1 MARTSGPNQIQH
13 WQNLLES
20 QAQSGLS
27 VKHFCNANNIQPYTF
42 YFWRKRLAPKE
53 PSQPTSPNTSGLVP
67 VRVVPTSFDNALCI
81 RFACGASI
89 EAPCETIRQAI
100 EQILQSEAMQ
110 RTC

>member
-1 MARTSGPNQIQH
+1 MQH
-13 WQNLLES
+13 WQGLLES
-20 QAQSGLS
+20 QAQSGLN
-27 VKHFCNANNIQPYTF
+27 VKQFCNANNIPPYSF

-53 PSQPTSPNTSGLVP
+53 LSQPISPGTSGLVP
-67 VRVVPTSFDNALCI
+67 VRVVPSSSNNFLCI

-100 EQILQSEAMQ
+100 EQILQSETMQ